1 MDWNYSAIASINP
14 KTEGDMRINRQTLI
28 PIFLLAVILAATSNS
43 FGNIVTPQDPPA
55 QTQTTSPDLIQ
66 ELQLTPEQRQKIRGI
81 REEMKNERAMIN
93 QRVRE
98 ANFALEQ
105 ALDADKPDE
114 ALIEQRLR
122 DAAAA
127 QAASMRMRIQT
138 ELRIRRILT
147 LEQLAIWR
155 TLRQQSGRPLRDL
168 RIENQRPNRRGTVL
182 SPDGR
187 NGIAPVLPR
196 RNTLPRNRRP

>member
-1 MDWNYSAIASINP
+1 
-14 KTEGDMRINRQTLI
+14 MRINRQPLI
-28 PIFLLAVILAATSNS
+28 PIFLLAVVLAAPSSS
-43 FGNIVTPQDPPA
+43 FGNVVNPQDPPA

-66 ELQLTPEQRQKIRGI
+66 ELQLTPEQRQRIRGI
-81 REEMKNERAMIN
+81 REELKNERAMIN

-168 RIENQRPNRRGTVL
+168 RIENQRPNRRSTVL

-187 NGIAPVLPR
+187 NGIAPVLRR

>member
-1 MDWNYSAIASINP
+1 
-14 KTEGDMRINRQTLI
+14 MRINRQTLV
-28 PIFLLAVILAATSNS
+28 PILLLAVALAASSNS
-43 FGNIVTPQDPPA
+43 FANILTPQDPPA

-66 ELQLTPEQRQKIRGI
+66 ELQLTPEQRQKIRAM
-81 REEMKNERAMIN
+81 REEMKNERATIN

-98 ANFALEQ
+98 TNFALEQ

-114 ALIEQRLR
+114 TLIEQRLR
-122 DAAAA
+122 DAATA

-155 TLRQQSGRPLRDL
+155 ALRQQSGRPLRDL
-168 RIENQRPNRRGTVL
+168 RIESQRPNRRGRVL
-182 SPDGR
+182 NPDGR
-187 NGIAPVLPR
+187 NGIAPVLRP
-196 RNTLPRNRRP
+196 RNTLPRTRRP

>member
-1 MDWNYSAIASINP
+1 MDWNYWASASINL
-14 KTEGDMRINRQTLI
+14 KTEGDMRINRQKLV
-28 PIFLLAVILAATSNS
+28 PIFLLAVALAASSNS
-43 FGNIVTPQDPPA
+43 FANVVTPQDPPA

-66 ELQLTPEQRQKIRGI
+66 ELQLTPEQRQKIRAI
-81 REEMKNERAMIN
+81 REEMKNERATIN

-98 ANFALEQ
+98 TNFALEQ
-105 ALDADKPDE
+105 ALEADKPDE

-122 DAAAA
+122 DAATA

-155 TLRQQSGRPLRDL
+155 ALRQQSGRPLRDL
-168 RIENQRPNRRGTVL
+168 RINSQRPNRRL

-187 NGIAPVLPR
+187 NGITPVLRP

>member
-1 MDWNYSAIASINP
+1 MDLNYWAIASINL
-14 KTEGDMRINRQTLI
+14 KTEGDMRINRQRLV
-28 PIFLLAVILAATSNS
+28 PIFLLAVALAALINS
-43 FGNIVTPQDPPA
+43 FAGIVTAQDPPA

-66 ELQLTPEQRQKIRGI
+66 ELQLTPEQRQKIRAI
-81 REEMKNERAMIN
+81 REEMKTERATIN

-122 DAAAA
+122 DAATA

-168 RIENQRPNRRGTVL
+168 RIESQRANRRGRVL

-187 NGIAPVLPR
+187 NGIAPVLRP